1 MPSSKNKPIYDEMEF
16 TDSSD
21 EGSDEDPDYI
31 ESDSDQSDC
40 DNIAARTQDRCRYIR
55 QYRQELTTMHSQFVQ
70 QGQDT
75 MGPAFLQFCDFATFA
90 NFCYKCT
97 TP

>member
-1 MPSSKNKPIYDEMEF
+1 MPSSKNKPVHDKMEF
-16 TDSSD
+16 TESSD

-31 ESDSDQSDC
+31 ESDSDRSDC
-40 DNIAARTQDRCRYIR
+40 DDTAARTQDRCRYIR
-55 QYRQELTTMHSQFVQ
+55 QYREELTVMHSQFVQ